1 MSKLISR
8 SFLIIVL
15 MLTVKSATAKP
26 WTVFDAV
33 QKAFSTHPQS
43 EVAKS
48 ILEEVKGENR
58 SSLSLPAPS
67 LTVRYNDI
75 PLSKGL
81 SNYEDKRIG
90 ITQDFEFPLSY
101 IWRTKLAE
109 FTSEQARHESQAVLL
124 DLELEV
130 RIAYLEAWAASE
142 QVKIL
147 EEYTTAVKTFAS
159 QIRRTAELG
168 EVTQFDTQ
176 RAMME
181 VHEAENELQTL
192 QRSKT
197 VTFCKLA
204 RLTNFDLAAIEL
216 VSPLESDTVDTTRI
230 EEYNAFAT
238 NPEAL
243 TAMAEI
249 GISSQEYKIA
259 SYSWLPELELYYFQE
274 YRRLD
279 DNPDTWSIQLEL
291 SIPIWFWW
299 GGAGEIQSSK
309 ARWKRTQADMA
320 AYRLE
325 FLSSWFQLSQELKS
339 AFEQHAH
346 HQQVLL
352 PMAKDIYERA
362 TLLYRLREVDFMDV
376 IKAHSRLKKI
386 QIDYIDAALDMYEK
400 KIYLDRL
407 RGFSIVVGID

>member
-1 MSKLISR
+1 MLTSKWTST
-8 SFLIIVL
+8 SFLIVVL
-15 MLTVKSATAKP
+15 ILTVKLASAKP

-33 QKAFSTHPQS
+33 QKALSTHPQS

-81 SNYEDKRIG
+81 SNYDDKRIG

-124 DLELEV
+124 DLESEV

-159 QIRRTAELG
+159 QIKVTAELG
-168 EVTQFDTQ
+168 EVTQFDDQ

-216 VSPLESDTVDTTRI
+216 VSPLESDPVDTTRI
-230 EEYNAFAT
+230 
-238 NPEAL
+238 
-243 TAMAEI
+243 
-249 GISSQEYKIA
+249 
-259 SYSWLPELELYYFQE
+259 
-274 YRRLD
+274 
-279 DNPDTWSIQLEL
+279 
-291 SIPIWFWW
+291 
-299 GGAGEIQSSK
+299 GES
-309 ARWKRTQADMA
+309 
-320 AYRLE
+320 
-325 FLSSWFQLSQELKS
+325 
-339 AFEQHAH
+339 
-346 HQQVLL
+346 
-352 PMAKDIYERA
+352 
-362 TLLYRLREVDFMDV
+362 
-376 IKAHSRLKKI
+376 
-386 QIDYIDAALDMYEK
+386 
-400 KIYLDRL
+400 
-407 RGFSIVVGID
+407 